1 MDCHSTKMC
10 YIMSVANLA
19 TNPGSMSWTAS
30 QFGSLQTTL
39 NGVNLG
45 SSITYPQF
53 VLAANGRLQ
62 LSYRVG
68 ISGNGQAS
76 IAEYNESTWS
86 ILGQW
91 SSPTGTYTS
100 TNDVAS
106 TARNLYIHGFTY
118 KSGRLHSSGT
128 WREQNT
134 GFLCSSGGLTNH
146 DTIYVYS
153 DDSGRTWKNS
163 VSTTVGTTGTSS
175 LVGIASTGIIVY
187 PLDPN
192 HGLMNQES
200 QDVDTTGLPHV
211 MISYVPGRF
220 GQCVSNYVTDR
231 QKMVVYSTFI
241 KTRQGSGQ
249 SLSFR
254 MPSILSG
261 AHNWS
266 WTVGIMHGLC
276 YPS

>member
-1 MDCHSTKMC
+1 
-10 YIMSVANLA
+10 MSVANLA